1 MSTKLNW
8 NYEVKWVGDTHILLV
23 LRRTDN
29 EDLVNEI
36 LMTVKEYAE
45 FMGLLQ
51 EFNIHFKEKIDQQL
65 IQDYLNG

>member
-23 LRRTDN
+23 LRRIDN
-29 EDLVNEI
+29 EDLVNEM

-45 FMGLLQ
+45 FMSLLQ

>member
-8 NYEVKWVGDTHILLV
+8 NFEVKWVGDTHILLI
-23 LRRTDN
+23 LTRTDDENTKN
-29 EDLVNEI
+29 EM

-45 FMGLLQ
+45 FMSLLQ

>member
-8 NYEVKWVGDTHILLV
+8 NFEVKWVGDTHILLV
-23 LRRTDN
+23 LKRVDN
-29 EDLVNEI
+29 EELVNEM

>member
-8 NYEVKWVGDTHILLV
+8 NFEVKWVGDTHILVV
-23 LRRTDN
+23 LKRVDN
-29 EDLVNEI
+29 ETLTNEM

-51 EFNIHFKEKIDQQL
+51 EFNVHFKEKIDNQL

>member
-29 EDLVNEI
+29 TDLINEM

-51 EFNIHFKEKIDQQL
+51 EFNVHFKEKIDQQL

>member
-1 MSTKLNW
+1 MSTKINW
-8 NYEVKWVGDTHILLV
+8 NFEVKWVGDTHILLV
-23 LRRTDN
+23 LKRTDN
-29 EDLVNEI
+29 EDLKNEM

-51 EFNIHFKEKIDQQL
+51 EFNIHFKDKIDNQL

>member
-8 NYEVKWVGDTHILLV
+8 NFKVKWVSDTHILLV
-23 LRRTDN
+23 LTRTDN
-29 EDLVNEI
+29 VDLVNEM

-45 FMGLLQ
+45 FMKLLQ
-51 EFNIHFKEKIDQQL
+51 EFNVHFKEKIDQQL

>member
-29 EDLVNEI
+29 EDLVNEM

-45 FMGLLQ
+45 FVGLLQ

>member
-8 NYEVKWVGDTHILLV
+8 NFEVKWVSDTHILLI
-23 LRRTDN
+23 LTRTDDDSIKN
-29 EDLVNEI
+29 EM

-45 FMGLLQ
+45 FMSLLQ
-51 EFNIHFKEKIDQQL
+51 EFNIHFKDKIDQQL

>member
-8 NYEVKWVGDTHILLV
+8 NFEVKWVGDAHILLV
-23 LRRTDN
+23 LTRTDDENIKN
-29 EDLVNEI
+29 EM

>member
-8 NYEVKWVGDTHILLV
+8 NFEVKWVSDTHILLV
-23 LRRTDN
+23 LRRIDN
-29 EDLVNEI
+29 EDLVNEM

-45 FMGLLQ
+45 FMSLLQ

>member
-23 LRRTDN
+23 LRRIDN
-29 EDLVNEI
+29 EDLVNEM

-51 EFNIHFKEKIDQQL
+51 EFNIHFKDKIDQQL

>member
-8 NYEVKWVGDTHILLV
+8 NFEVKWVGDSHILLV
-23 LRRTDN
+23 LTRTDDENIKN
-29 EDLVNEI
+29 EM

-45 FMGLLQ
+45 FMSLLQ

>member
-23 LRRTDN
+23 LKRTDN
-29 EDLVNEI
+29 EDLVNEM

-51 EFNIHFKEKIDQQL
+51 EFNVHFKDKIDQQL

>member
-8 NYEVKWVGDTHILLV
+8 NFEVKWVGDTHILLS
-23 LRRTDN
+23 LTKIDN
-29 EDLVNEI
+29 NDIKNEI

-45 FMGLLQ
+45 FMGLCQ
-51 EFNIHFKEKIDQQL
+51 EFNMHFKEKIDDQL

>member
-8 NYEVKWVGDTHILLV
+8 NFEVKWVGDTHILLV
-23 LRRTDN
+23 LTRIDDENTKN
-29 EDLVNEI
+29 EM

-45 FMGLLQ
+45 FMSLLQ

>member
-8 NYEVKWVGDTHILLV
+8 NFEVKWVGDAHILVV

-29 EDLVNEI
+29 EDLINEM

>member
-8 NYEVKWVGDTHILLV
+8 NFEVKWVGDAHILLA
-23 LRRTDN
+23 LTRTNDENIKN
-29 EDLVNEI
+29 EM

-45 FMGLLQ
+45 FMSLLQ
-51 EFNIHFKEKIDQQL
+51 EFNIHFKEKIDDQL

>member
-8 NYEVKWVGDTHILLV
+8 NFEVKWVSDTHILLV
-23 LRRTDN
+23 LTRTDDENTKN
-29 EDLVNEI
+29 EM

-45 FMGLLQ
+45 FMSLLQ

>member
-8 NYEVKWVGDTHILLV
+8 NFEVKWVGDTHILLV
-23 LRRTDN
+23 LTRIDDENIKN
-29 EDLVNEI
+29 EM

-45 FMGLLQ
+45 FMSLLQ

>member
-8 NYEVKWVGDTHILLV
+8 NFEVKWVGDTHILLV
-23 LRRTDN
+23 LTRIDN
-29 EDLVNEI
+29 ENIKNEM

-45 FMGLLQ
+45 FMSLLQ

>member
-8 NYEVKWVGDTHILLV
+8 NFELKWVGDTHILLV
-23 LRRTDN
+23 LTRTDN
-29 EDLVNEI
+29 EDIKNEM

-45 FMGLLQ
+45 FMELLHD
-51 EFNIHFKEKIDQQL
+51 FNLHFKEKIDQQL

>member
-23 LRRTDN
+23 LRRIDN
-29 EDLVNEI
+29 EDLVNEM

>member
-8 NYEVKWVGDTHILLV
+8 NFEVKWVGDAHILLV
-23 LRRTDN
+23 LKRIDN
-29 EDLVNEI
+29 ADLVNEM

-45 FMGLLQ
+45 FMSLLQ
-51 EFNIHFKEKIDQQL
+51 EFNIHFREKIDQQL

>member
-8 NYEVKWVGDTHILLV
+8 NFEVKWVGDTHILLV

-29 EDLVNEI
+29 EDLVNEM

-51 EFNIHFKEKIDQQL
+51 EFNIHFKDKIDQQL

>member
-8 NYEVKWVGDTHILLV
+8 NFEVKWVGNTHILLV

-29 EDLVNEI
+29 EDLVNEM

>member
-8 NYEVKWVGDTHILLV
+8 NFEVKWVGDAHILVV

-29 EDLVNEI
+29 EDLVNEM

-45 FMGLLQ
+45 FMSLLQ

>member
-1 MSTKLNW
+1 MSTKVNW
-8 NYEVKWVGDTHILLV
+8 NFEVKWVGDTHILLV

-29 EDLVNEI
+29 EDLVNEM

-51 EFNIHFKEKIDQQL
+51 EFNIHFKDKIDNQL

>member
-1 MSTKLNW
+1 MSTKVNW
-8 NYEVKWVGDTHILLV
+8 NFEVKWVGDTHILLV
-23 LRRTDN
+23 LKRTDN
-29 EDLVNEI
+29 EDLVNEM

>member
-23 LRRTDN
+23 LKRTDN
-29 EDLVNEI
+29 EDLVNEM

-51 EFNIHFKEKIDQQL
+51 EFNIHFKDKIDQQL

>member
-8 NYEVKWVGDTHILLV
+8 NFEVKWVSDTHILLV
-23 LRRTDN
+23 LTRTDN
-29 EDLVNEI
+29 EDIKNEM

-45 FMGLLQ
+45 FMSLLQ

>member
-8 NYEVKWVGDTHILLV
+8 NYEVKWIGDTHILLV

-29 EDLVNEI
+29 EDLVNEM

-51 EFNIHFKEKIDQQL
+51 EFNIHFKDKIDQQL

>member
-8 NYEVKWVGDTHILLV
+8 NFEVKWVGDTHILLV
-23 LRRTDN
+23 LSRIDDENTKN
-29 EDLVNEI
+29 EM

-45 FMGLLQ
+45 FMSLLQ